1 MSAYHALDNDHS
13 GLLSDATLTALN
25 LHHQPFTS
33 VLRDA
38 LALSNEDADDIAP
51 FSDAVTEEQLSDIK
65 QALITGDDLLLIL
78 GESGA
83 GKSTLLQQL
92 NDNSGLRIQCFPVTG
107 SDRFSTQTLFA
118 GMLEAF
124 KRAPPDKLKDILDE
138 LIPSL
143 QAMVGRNT
151 LSVIVLDDAHR
162 VDQSELTQLLSAMLY
177 VNSQD
182 ETLMRVALAATID
195 FEDSIPD
202 LLPDGADL
210 PYASLTIEG
219 FIPARAAAYLDYRLQ
234 LAGFDQEFPFTER
247 DMASLVDHSD
257 GKPGELHAL
266 TADVLNEKYG
276 RVEEPLPYEL
286 KPVDEGQ
293 GFMQSRTGKLAL
305 GALATV
311 LIIGGL
317 LLFLPPAEQ
326 HQLTDPANVDVAA
339 LTESTQSD
347 ASQPQLNDQEAP
359 PADSLQLEAALSDV
373 ADNTVDAPAET
384 TAETTTETGT
394 EIESVAENITE
405 TRPPSL
411 WPRQRQRLWRTLRQT
426 GEDNP
431 TVDNS
436 PDTLSPAPSEDES
449 QVAALGNSDSQGTV
463 AGNTQQAAGGDS
475 TQASGSEA
483 TGEQRSL
490 TVTQAQSEDSD
501 ALASSA
507 ADTQTI
513 DNEQLAVVE
522 PPPASD
528 ITAGTG
534 PASAAALPADDQVP
548 GVANPDPEIAALLES
563 PSWILVQDESQY
575 TIQMSASRD
584 LTSVQNFL
592 RRHSLPLPNSIFSF
606 ERDGDVWYALVHG
619 IFPTLTEARQ
629 AVERMPA
636 AAQRDQPW
644 IREVGRVKQIM
655 R

>member
-1 MSAYHALDNDHS
+1 MSAHHALDNDHS

-38 LALSNEDADDIAP
+38 LALSDEDPDDVAP

-78 GESGA
+78 GETGA
-83 GKSTLLQQL
+83 GKTTLLQQL

-124 KRAPPDKLKDILDE
+124 KQTPPDKLKDILDE

-143 QAMVGRNT
+143 QSMVGRNT
-151 LSVIVLDDAHR
+151 LSVIVLDEAHR

-195 FEDSIPD
+195 FEDSISD

-210 PYASLTIEG
+210 PYSSLTIEG

-286 KPVDEGQ
+286 KAADEGQ
-293 GFMQSRTGKLAL
+293 GFMQSRAGKLAL

-317 LLFLPPAEQ
+317 LLFMPPADQ
-326 HQLTDPANVDVAA
+326 HPLTDPANVDVASLA
-339 LTESTQSD
+339 ES
-347 ASQPQLNDQEAP
+347 SQPDAQEPQLIDQEEP
-359 PADSLQLEAALSDV
+359 SADSLELESELSDI
-373 ADNTVDAPAET
+373 A
-384 TAETTTETGT
+384 
-394 EIESVAENITE
+394 
-405 TRPPSL
+405 
-411 WPRQRQRLWRTLRQT
+411 
-426 GEDNP
+426 
-431 TVDNS
+431 
-436 PDTLSPAPSEDES
+436 
-449 QVAALGNSDSQGTV
+449 
-463 AGNTQQAAGGDS
+463 DS
-475 TQASGSEA
+475 T
-483 TGEQRSL
+483 
-490 TVTQAQSEDSD
+490 
-501 ALASSA
+501 
-507 ADTQTI
+507 ADTAPRPQPI
-513 DNEQLAVVE
+513 PWL
-522 PPPASD
+522 
-528 ITAGTG
+528 I
-534 PASAAALPADDQVP
+534 LP
-548 GVANPDPEIAALLES
+548 
-563 PSWILVQDESQY
+563 
-575 TIQMSASRD
+575 
-584 LTSVQNFL
+584 
-592 RRHSLPLPNSIFSF
+592 
-606 ERDGDVWYALVHG
+606 
-619 IFPTLTEARQ
+619 
-629 AVERMPA
+629 
-636 AAQRDQPW
+636 
-644 IREVGRVKQIM
+644 GRT
-655 R
+655 